1 MDHAEG
7 QLRQARG
14 LGLYPG
20 GDQGERITRERK
32 KSIQLLVKILES
44 SLTTEEMR
52 DDWSEQANLSN
63 NSQEMA
69 ATVPRGLH

>member
-20 GDQGERITRERK
+20 GEQGERK
-32 KSIQLLVKILES
+32 KSIQVPVKILES
-44 SLTTEEMR
+44 SLTAEEMR
-52 DDWSEQANLSN
+52 DDWSEQANLGN

-69 ATVPRGLH
+69 ATVP

>member
-7 QLRQARG
+7 QLRQAGG

-20 GDQGERITRERK
+20 GERGERITGERK
-32 KSIQLLVKILES
+32 KSIQVPVKILES
-44 SLTTEEMR
+44 SLTAEEMR
-52 DDWSEQANLSN
+52 DDWSEQANLGN

-69 ATVPRGLH
+69 ATVP